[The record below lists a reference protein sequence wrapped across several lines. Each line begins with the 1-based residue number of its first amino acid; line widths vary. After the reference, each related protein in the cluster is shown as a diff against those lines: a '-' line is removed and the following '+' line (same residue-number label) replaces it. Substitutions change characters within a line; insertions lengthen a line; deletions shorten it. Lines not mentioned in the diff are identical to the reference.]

1 MKQAI
6 NDLLEGK
13 ELVKPDPFNNWQLVE
28 QTLNE
33 TVQNQE
39 ERVTLFDL
47 TGLKVELDDDYY
59 LENEDFAEDS
69 SSLATTDIQ
78 TEPDPMTWHPVVKN
92 EFQENIEVPI
102 PEPPPQISAE
112 NYAPTFQEPH
122 GLWNPFPDPDAGLP
136 NDLYQIHRNHWLRS
150 QYQLWLQ
157 IVQENKELVEQYYFQ
172 K

>member
-78 TEPDPMTWHPVVKN
+78 TEPNPMAWHPDPMTWHPVVKN
-92 EFQENIEVPI
+92 EFQEYGEVPM
-102 PEPPPQISAE
+102 PEPPPQVSAE
-112 NYAPTFQEPH
+112 NYATNFQETH
-122 GLWNPFPDPDAGLP
+122 GLWNPFPDPVVK
-136 NDLYQIHRNHWLRS
+136 NEF
-150 QYQLWLQ
+150 
-157 IVQENKELVEQYYFQ
+157 QEYG
-172 K
+172 